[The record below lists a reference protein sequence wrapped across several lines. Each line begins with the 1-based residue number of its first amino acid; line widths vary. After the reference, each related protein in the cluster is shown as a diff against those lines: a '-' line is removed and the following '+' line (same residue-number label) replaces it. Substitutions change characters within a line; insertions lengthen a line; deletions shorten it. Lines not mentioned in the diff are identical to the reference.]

1 MNLKNDMSQL
11 NTSSTPLPA
20 SLKKRGFFT
29 ILLWDIPWQI
39 IGILLA
45 SLLFSLVLEYIGI
58 FFFWEEEGAQ
68 HSYQIMLIERTYFAE
83 SFTQSI
89 FVFSPVITTIYW
101 ITDFSQGIQDNLLKM
116 PLFAIKT
123 GNGITDGI
131 NVGAIKA
138 FQIGEQYLLAT
149 FFVLQIVMMRVTI
162 LVLSIPLFILV
173 IIVAVVD
180 GLVRRDLRRYGA
192 AYESSFVYHHAKRII
207 KPAIYIPCVLY
218 LSLPFAV
225 YPNFLLLPSI
235 FLIGIAIS
243 VTIGCFKKYL

>member
-58 FFFWEEEGAQ
+58 FFFWEKEGAQ

-83 SFTQSI
+83 SFTQS
-89 FVFSPVITTIYW
+89 VFLSSPLITVIYW
-101 ITDFSQGIQDNLLKM
+101 ITDFSQWMQDSLLKI
-116 PLFAIKT
+116 PLSAIRT
-123 GNGITDGI
+123 GNGVTDGI

-138 FQIGEQYLLAT
+138 IQAGEQYLLAT

-173 IIVAVVD
+173 IIVSVVD

-192 AYESSFVYHHAKRII
+192 AYESSFLYHHAKRII

-225 YPNFLLLPSI
+225 YPNILLLPSI
-235 FLIGIAIS
+235 LLIGMAIS
-243 VTIGCFKKYL
+243 VTVGSFKKYL

>member
-1 MNLKNDMSQL
+1 
-11 NTSSTPLPA
+11 
-20 SLKKRGFFT
+20 
-29 ILLWDIPWQI
+29 
-39 IGILLA
+39 
-45 SLLFSLVLEYIGI
+45 
-58 FFFWEEEGAQ
+58 
-68 HSYQIMLIERTYFAE
+68 
-83 SFTQSI
+83 
-89 FVFSPVITTIYW
+89 
-101 ITDFSQGIQDNLLKM
+101 M

-123 GNGITDGI
+123 GNGVTDGI

-149 FFVLQIVMMRVTI
+149 FFVLQIVIMRVTI

>member
-1 MNLKNDMSQL
+1 MSQI
-11 NTSSTPLPA
+11 NTSSTPLPT
-20 SLKKRGFFT
+20 SPKKRGFFT
-29 ILLWDIPWQI
+29 TLLLELPWQI
-39 IGILLA
+39 IGVLLA
-45 SLLFSLVLEYIGI
+45 SLFFSLILEYIGI
-58 FFFWEEEGAQ
+58 FFFWAEEGAQ

-89 FVFSPVITTIYW
+89 FLPSPVITVIYW
-101 ITDFSQGIQDNLLKM
+101 ITDFSQWMQDSLLKI
-116 PLFAIKT
+116 PAIRT
-123 GNGITDGI
+123 GNGVTDGI

-138 FQIGEQYLLAT
+138 IQAGEQYLLAT

-173 IIVAVVD
+173 IIVSVVD

-192 AYESSFVYHHAKRII
+192 AYESSFLYHHAKRII

-225 YPNFLLLPSI
+225 YPNILLLPSI
-235 FLIGIAIS
+235 LLIGMAIS
-243 VTIGCFKKYL
+243 VTVGSFKKYL